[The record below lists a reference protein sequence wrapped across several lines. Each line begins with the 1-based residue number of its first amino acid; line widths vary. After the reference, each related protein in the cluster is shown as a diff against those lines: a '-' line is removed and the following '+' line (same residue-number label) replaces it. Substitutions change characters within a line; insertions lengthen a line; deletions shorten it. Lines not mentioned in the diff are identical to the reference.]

1 MRITPIEFS
10 HYTPY
15 LKGTGLVSVF
25 CLLSFFAASTV
36 LGGNVFFN
44 HFPAL
49 SNRAMIATRSPEMI
63 FTSLKVG
70 AGLHRGAAVKGRCKL
85 VVAQVSALSNI
96 P

>member
-1 MRITPIEFS
+1 MKDTYRCS

-15 LKGTGLVSVF
+15 LNGTGLVSVF

-36 LGGNVFFN
+36 PGGNVFFN

-49 SNRAMIATRSPEMI
+49 PNRAMIATMSPEMI

-70 AGLHRGAAVKGRCKL
+70 AGLHRGTAVKDDSLFLKDGL
-85 VVAQVSALSNI
+85 VCYLTE
-96 P
+96 